1 MGCEKKRKKT
11 LVIFLYILR
20 LRIWRVELISFMV
33 VIFLKNLISFTF
45 YPSMLDYFKIELHN
59 ISWFSFYLGYF
70 THTIWDAEFSWLV
83 WFALCFFFLSF
94 FCIYFF
100 KFYYSTL
107 DLFWIKFSFFY
118 VFVFYWLISV
128 SWSNLLILL
137 TYLSLMT

>member
-83 WFALCFFFLSF
+83 WFALCFFFCPS
-94 FCIYFF
+94 
-100 KFYYSTL
+100 
-107 DLFWIKFSFFY
+107 
-118 VFVFYWLISV
+118 FVFTFLNFI
-128 SWSNLLILL
+128 ILL
-137 TYLSLMT
+137 WICFELNLAFFMCLFSIDLSRSHDPTC